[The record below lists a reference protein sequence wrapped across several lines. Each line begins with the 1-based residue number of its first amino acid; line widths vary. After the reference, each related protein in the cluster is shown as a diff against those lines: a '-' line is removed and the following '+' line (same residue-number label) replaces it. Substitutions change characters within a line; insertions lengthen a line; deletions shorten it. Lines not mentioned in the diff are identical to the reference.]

1 MPLFSIVIPLYNK
14 EKDIAATLRSV
25 FAQTF
30 TNFEVIVVND
40 GSTDGSENEVRQFND
55 NRLIYIKTENRGV
68 SKARNLGIEK
78 ANGEYIAFLD
88 ADDYWFP
95 DHLETL
101 QQLITQY
108 PDAGLYATNYNF
120 IHPNGNIQHTN
131 FNTLGPNFSGIVDNA
146 FRHSLKDRLMW
157 TSCVAVRTEVFAT
170 VGVFDTSITL
180 GAGEDTDMW
189 IRIAL
194 KYPVAFTTK
203 VTAHYNLAG
212 SNRISH
218 AKTLERS
225 FAKLDKFGEEENA
238 DPHLKKY
245 LDLYRADYAIKH
257 KLAGDKE
264 KYRFYYSGLDKKN
277 ISEKVAFL
285 LNLPVWVL
293 KILFII
299 KQKAKRKNIFIDIY
313 N

>member
-1 MPLFSIVIPLYNK
+1 MPFFSIVIPLYNK
-14 EKDIAATLRSV
+14 QKDIAATLQSV

-30 TNFEVIVVND
+30 ADYEVIIVND
-40 GSTDGSENEVRQFND
+40 GSTDGSESEVLQFDD
-55 NRLIYIKTENRGV
+55 NRIVYIKTENRGV
-68 SKARNLGIEK
+68 SQARNLGMEK
-78 ANGEYIAFLD
+78 ARGEYIAFLD

-95 DHLETL
+95 GHLETL
-101 QQLITQY
+101 QQLITKY
-108 PDAGLYATNYNF
+108 PKAGLYATNYRF
-120 IHPNGNIQHTN
+120 AYPNGILVDTD
-131 FNTLGPNFSGIVDNA
+131 FSSLGSNFSGIVDNV
-146 FRHSLKDRLMW
+146 FKHSLKNRLTW
-157 TSCVAVRTEVFAT
+157 TSSVAVKRDVFGK
-170 VGVFDTSITL
+170 VGLFDTSITL

-189 IRIAL
+189 IRIAI
-194 KYPVAFTTK
+194 KYPVVFTTK

-218 AKTLERS
+218 AKTLQRS
-225 FAKLDKFGEEENA
+225 FAKLDRFREEEKN

-264 KYRFYYSGLDKKN
+264 KYRFYYSALDKKN
-277 ISEKVAFL
+277 ISKKVAFL
-285 LNLPVWVL
+285 LNLPVWML